1 MTYFSRRNNYK
12 VEYSGFEDVS
22 EDLRAR
28 ILEILGKFVQN
39 YASSYGDHKPYFIRP
54 RDFTYVV
61 QQELP
66 QHDPFITV
74 QSGTFDE
81 VFTVVEIFLDEVE
94 DRVDRRRAEE
104 AILEI
109 CKAFH
114 LSGSVYEVNPR
125 EKRVELVPNEELAK
139 QIKEAETVLQPY
151 ADAYKKFFEAVG
163 NLFGR
168 KAKAGD
174 VVRDVYVSAEAY
186 LKAITGEA
194 QYSSA
199 VKKLEK
205 SGAINREQKVV
216 LEQLYAFRSNTQG
229 TTHAGSAPEV
239 DEKQALWFVDTM
251 SAQFR
256 HLDVQAKEG
265 KL

>member
-1 MTYFSRRNNYK
+1 MSYFSRRNNYAT
-12 VEYSGFEDVS
+12 EYSGFEEASNALRERIVS
-22 EDLRAR
+22 VISKYIDTSANYFGDGYSKYWVDWEDFQHEVHKYILHGSP
-28 ILEILGKFVQN
+28 LEIVKT
-39 YASSYGDHKPYFIRP
+39 A
-54 RDFTYVV
+54 
-61 QQELP
+61 
-66 QHDPFITV
+66 PFH
-74 QSGTFDE
+74 E
-81 VFTVVEIFLDEVE
+81 VFTVIEIFWDLANELDGGRREEVF
-94 DRVDRRRAEE
+94 A
-104 AILEI
+104 AL
-109 CKAFH
+109 CQTFM
-114 LSGSVYEVNPR
+114 LSGSVYQINPR
-125 EKRVELVPNEELAK
+125 EGRVELVPNEELAK

-174 VVRDVYVSAEAY
+174 VVRDVYVAAEAY

-194 QYSSA
+194 QYSTA

-265 KL
+265 KI